1 MRVLTGLLLLV
12 VLTVVG
18 FFTVGARIADSRMN
32 TVVSTTLPPV
42 SPVASALHRRLFV
55 VDLHADQ
62 LLWGRDPL
70 ARVARGHVDVPRLQ
84 EGHVALQVFS
94 VVTKTPRGMNY
105 DQNTGETDNVLL
117 LALAQRWPRATWTSL
132 RARAVHQADRLRDA
146 VLRSANTLT
155 LITTREEMATFVER
169 RAGDPAQVSAL
180 LAIEGLHALDGKLE
194 SVDTL
199 YAAGFRMMGLT
210 HFFDNEVAASA
221 HGVTHAGLTPLGRQ
235 VVARMEALGV
245 IVDLA
250 HASSQTVQEV
260 LAMATRPVV
269 VSHTGVAATCPGP
282 RNLTDDQLRAIA
294 ANGGLVGIG
303 YWDGAVCEPT
313 VANIVKAMQH
323 AVQVAGVAHVA
334 LGSDFDGATR
344 TPFDTRGVAA
354 ITDGLLKAGLDQGA
368 VARVMGGNMRD
379 FLLQQLPSSSPRAL
393 RSSAASGGSSRR
405 HRASWLALNVATRH

>member
-1 MRVLTGLLLLV
+1 MMRVLTGLLLVV
-12 VLTVVG
+12 VLAVVG
-18 FFTVGARIADSRMN
+18 FFTVGARIADGQMN

-55 VDLHADQ
+55 ADLHADQ

-105 DQNTGETDNVLL
+105 DHNTGETDNVLL

-132 RARAVHQADRLRDA
+132 RARAVYQADKLRDA
-146 VLRSANTLT
+146 ALRSANTLT
-155 LITTREEMATFVER
+155 LITTREEMAQFVER

-180 LAIEGLHALDGKLE
+180 LAIEGLHALDGTLE

-235 VVARMEALGV
+235 VVARMEALGI

-323 AVQVAGVAHVA
+323 AVQVAGAAHVA

-354 ITDGLLKAGLDQGA
+354 ITDGLLKAGLDQGTI
-368 VARVMGGNMRD
+368 ARVMGGNLRD
-379 FLLQQLPSSSPRAL
+379 FLLQQLPSSSPTLRAG
-393 RSSAASGGSSRR
+393 R
-405 HRASWLALNVATRH
+405 

>member
-1 MRVLTGLLLLV
+1 MKRVVTGLLLVV
-12 VLTVVG
+12 VLAVVG
-18 FFTVGARIADSRMN
+18 FFTVGARIADGQMN

-55 VDLHADQ
+55 ADLHADQ

-70 ARVARGHVDVPRLQ
+70 ERVARGHVDVPRLQ

-105 DQNTGETDNVLL
+105 GQNTGETDNVLL

-132 RARAVHQADRLRDA
+132 RARAVYQADKLRDA
-146 VLRSANTLT
+146 TLRSANTLT
-155 LITTREEMATFVER
+155 LITTREEMVAFVER

-235 VVARMEALGV
+235 VVARMEALGI

-250 HASSQTVQEV
+250 HSSAQTVQEV

-313 VANIVKAMQH
+313 IANIVKAMQH
-323 AVQVAGVAHVA
+323 AVQVAGAAHVA

-354 ITDGLLKAGLDQGA
+354 ITDGLLKAGLDQETI
-368 VARVMGGNMRD
+368 ARVMGGNTRD
-379 FLLQQLPSSSPRAL
+379 FLLQQLPSSSPPA
-393 RSSAASGGSSRR
+393 
-405 HRASWLALNVATRH
+405 

>member
-1 MRVLTGLLLLV
+1 MKRVLVALTALV
-12 VLTVVG
+12 VVAATV
-18 FFTVGARIADSRMN
+18 FLTVGARIADSRMN
-32 TVVSTTLPPV
+32 TVVSSDVPVV

-55 VDLHADQ
+55 ADMHADE

-70 ARVARGHVDVPRLQ
+70 ERVARGHVDVPRLQ

-105 DQNTGETDNVLL
+105 DHNTGDTDNVLL
-117 LALAQRWPRATWTSL
+117 LAIAEHWPRATYTSL
-132 RARAVHQADRLRDA
+132 RARAVYQADKLRDA
-146 VLRSANTLT
+146 ALRSANTLT
-155 LITTREEMATFVER
+155 LITTREELAQFVER

-221 HGVTHAGLTPLGRQ
+221 HGVTHAGLTPMGRQ
-235 VVARMEALGV
+235 VIARMEALGI

-250 HASSQTVQEV
+250 HASSQTVQDV

-313 VANIVKAMQH
+313 VTSIVKAIMH
-323 AVQVAGVAHVA
+323 AVQVAGAGHVA

-344 TPFDTRGVAA
+344 TPFDTRGLAA
-354 ITDGLLKAGLDQGA
+354 ITDGLLKAGMAQDTI
-368 VARVMGGNMRD
+368 ARVMGENTRD
-379 FLLQQLPSSSPRAL
+379 FLLQQLPSSSPTL
-393 RSSAASGGSSRR
+393 
-405 HRASWLALNVATRH
+405 RASR

>member
-1 MRVLTGLLLLV
+1 MKRVLIALLALV
-12 VLTVVG
+12 VVAVTG
-18 FFTVGARIADSRMN
+18 FLTVGARIADSRMN
-32 TVVSTTLPPV
+32 TVVSTVVPVV
-42 SPVASALHRRLFV
+42 SPVATALHRRLFV
-55 VDLHADQ
+55 ADMHADQ

-70 ARVARGHVDVPRLQ
+70 ERASRGHVDVPRLQ

-105 DQNTGETDNVLL
+105 DQNTGDTDNVLL
-117 LALAQRWPRATWTSL
+117 LAIAEHWPLATYTSL
-132 RARAVHQADRLRDA
+132 RARAVYQADKLRDA
-146 VLRSANTLT
+146 ALRSANTLT
-155 LITTREEMATFVER
+155 LITTREEMAQFVDR

-221 HGVTHAGLTPLGRQ
+221 HGVTHAGLTPLGRE
-235 VVARMEALGV
+235 VIARMESLGI

-313 VANIVKAMQH
+313 VSSIVKAIVH
-323 AVQVAGVAHVA
+323 AVQVAGAAHVA

-344 TPFDTRGVAA
+344 TPFDTRGMAA
-354 ITDGLLKAGLDQGA
+354 ITDGLLKAGMDQDTT
-368 VARVMGGNMRD
+368 ARVMGGNIRD
-379 FLLQQLPSSSPRAL
+379 FLLQQLPSSSPTL
-393 RSSAASGGSSRR
+393 
-405 HRASWLALNVATRH
+405 RASR

>member
-1 MRVLTGLLLLV
+1 MKRVLTGLLVVV
-12 VLTVVG
+12 VLAAVG

-32 TVVSTTLPPV
+32 TVVSTTLPAV

-55 VDLHADQ
+55 ADLHADQ

-70 ARVARGHVDVPRLQ
+70 ERATRGHVDVPRLQ

-105 DQNTGETDNVLL
+105 DQNTGETDNILL
-117 LALAQRWPRATWTSL
+117 LAIAQRWPRATWTSL
-132 RARAVHQADRLRDA
+132 RARAVYQAYQLRDA

-155 LITTREEMATFVER
+155 LITTREEMAAFVER

-194 SVDTL
+194 SMDTL
-199 YAAGFRMMGLT
+199 YATGFRMMGLT

-235 VVARMEALGV
+235 VVARMEALGI

-250 HASSQTVQEV
+250 HASAQTVQEV

-282 RNLTDDQLRAIA
+282 RNLTDDQLRAIS

-313 VANIVKAMQH
+313 VANIVKAIQH
-323 AVQVAGVAHVA
+323 AVQVAGAAHVA

-344 TPFDTRGVAA
+344 TPFDTRGMAA
-354 ITDGLLKAGLDQGA
+354 ITDGLLKAGLDQDTI
-368 VARVMGGNMRD
+368 ARVMGGNTRD
-379 FLLQQLPSSSPRAL
+379 FLLQQLPSSSPTLRAG
-393 RSSAASGGSSRR
+393 R
-405 HRASWLALNVATRH
+405 

>member
-1 MRVLTGLLLLV
+1 MMRVLTGLLLVV
-12 VLTVVG
+12 VLAVVG
-18 FFTVGARIADSRMN
+18 FFTVGARIADGQMN

-55 VDLHADQ
+55 ADLHADQ

-105 DQNTGETDNVLL
+105 DHNTGETDNVLL

-132 RARAVHQADRLRDA
+132 RARAVYQADKLRDA
-146 VLRSANTLT
+146 ALRSANTLT
-155 LITTREEMATFVER
+155 LITTREEMAQFVER

-180 LAIEGLHALDGKLE
+180 LAIEGLHALDGTLE

-235 VVARMEALGV
+235 VVARMEALGI

-313 VANIVKAMQH
+313 VANIVQAMQH
-323 AVQVAGVAHVA
+323 AVQVAGAAHVA

-354 ITDGLLKAGLDQGA
+354 ITDGLLKAGLDQGTI
-368 VARVMGGNMRD
+368 ARVMGGNLRD
-379 FLLQQLPSSSPRAL
+379 FLLQQLPSSSPTLRAG
-393 RSSAASGGSSRR
+393 R
-405 HRASWLALNVATRH
+405 

>member
-1 MRVLTGLLLLV
+1 MKRVLIALLALV
-12 VLTVVG
+12 VVAVTG
-18 FFTVGARIADSRMN
+18 FLTVGARIADSRMN
-32 TVVSTTLPPV
+32 TVVSTVVPVV
-42 SPVASALHRRLFV
+42 SPVATALHRRLFV
-55 VDLHADQ
+55 ADMHADQ

-70 ARVARGHVDVPRLQ
+70 ERVSRGHVDVPRLQ

-105 DQNTGETDNVLL
+105 DQNTGDTDNVLL
-117 LALAQRWPRATWTSL
+117 LAIAEHWPLATYTSL
-132 RARAVHQADRLRDA
+132 RARAVYQADKLRDA
-146 VLRSANTLT
+146 ALRSANTLT
-155 LITTREEMATFVER
+155 LITTREEMAQFVDR

-221 HGVTHAGLTPLGRQ
+221 HGVTHAGLTPLGRE
-235 VVARMEALGV
+235 VIARMELLGI

-313 VANIVKAMQH
+313 VSSIVKAIVH
-323 AVQVAGVAHVA
+323 AVQVAGAAHVA

-344 TPFDTRGVAA
+344 TPFDTRGMAA
-354 ITDGLLKAGLDQGA
+354 ITDGLLKAGMDQDTI
-368 VARVMGGNMRD
+368 ARVMGGNIRD
-379 FLLQQLPSSSPRAL
+379 FLLQQLPSSSPTL
-393 RSSAASGGSSRR
+393 
-405 HRASWLALNVATRH
+405 RASR

>member
-1 MRVLTGLLLLV
+1 MKRVLVALLALMVVAVTGFL
-12 VLTVVG
+12 
-18 FFTVGARIADSRMN
+18 TVGARITDSRMN
-32 TVVSTTLPPV
+32 TVVSTALPAV
-42 SPVASALHRRLFV
+42 SPVAAALHRRLFV
-55 VDLHADQ
+55 ADMHADQ

-70 ARVARGHVDVPRLQ
+70 ERVSRGHVDVPRLQ
-84 EGHVALQVFS
+84 EGGVALQVFS

-105 DQNTGETDNVLL
+105 DHNTGDTDNVLL
-117 LALAQRWPRATWTSL
+117 LAIAEHWPRATYTSL
-132 RARAVHQADRLRDA
+132 RARAVYQADKLRDA
-146 VLRSANTLT
+146 ALRSANTLT
-155 LITTREEMATFVER
+155 LITTREEMAQFVER

-180 LAIEGLHALDGKLE
+180 LAIEGLHALDGKLQ

-221 HGVTHAGLTPLGRQ
+221 HGVTHAGLTPLGRE
-235 VVARMEALGV
+235 VIARMESLGI

-250 HASSQTVQEV
+250 HASAQTVQEV

-303 YWDGAVCEPT
+303 YWDGAVCKPT
-313 VANIVKAMQH
+313 VNSIVKAIVY
-323 AVQVAGVAHVA
+323 AVKVAGAAHVA

-344 TPFDTRGVAA
+344 TPFDTRGMAA
-354 ITDGLLKAGLDQGA
+354 ITDGLLKAGMEQDTIA
-368 VARVMGGNMRD
+368 AVMGGNTRD
-379 FLLQQLPSSSPRAL
+379 FLLQQLPSSSSTPRA
-393 RSSAASGGSSRR
+393 SR
-405 HRASWLALNVATRH
+405 

>member
-1 MRVLTGLLLLV
+1 MKRVLVGVLVLV
-12 VLTVVG
+12 VAAVVG
-18 FFTVGARIADSRMN
+18 FLTVGARIADGRMN

-55 VDLHADQ
+55 ADLHADQ

-70 ARVARGHVDVPRLQ
+70 DRVSRGHVDVPRLQ
-84 EGHVALQVFS
+84 EGHVAMQVFS

-105 DQNTGETDNVLL
+105 DHNTGETDNVLL
-117 LALAQRWPRATWTSL
+117 LAIAQRWPRATWTSL
-132 RARAVHQADRLRDA
+132 RARAVYQADKLRDA

-155 LITTREEMATFVER
+155 LITTREEMAAFVER

-199 YAAGFRMMGLT
+199 YAAGFRMMGLA

-221 HGVTHAGLTPLGRQ
+221 HGVTHAGLTPLGRK
-235 VVARMEALGV
+235 VIARMESLGI

-250 HASSQTVQEV
+250 HSSKQTVQEV

-269 VSHTGVAATCPGP
+269 VSHTGVAATCAGP
-282 RNLTDDQLRAIA
+282 RNLTDEQLRAIA

-313 VANIVKAMQH
+313 VANIVKAIRH
-323 AVQVAGVAHVA
+323 AVQVAGAAHVA

-344 TPFDTRGVAA
+344 TPFDTRGMAA
-354 ITDGLLKAGLDQGA
+354 ITDGLLTAGMEQETI
-368 VARVMGGNMRD
+368 ARVMGGNTRD
-379 FLLQQLPSSSPRAL
+379 FLLQQLPSSSPTLRAG
-393 RSSAASGGSSRR
+393 R
-405 HRASWLALNVATRH
+405 